1 MNLARRLAPILSQSF
16 NDIFGKITSY
26 GNVTYSVS
34 GHELTIT
41 PTDNQTMVR
50 LDNSPNI
57 ANFTA
62 EFDMQQNMTGAMNTV
77 FVYRTTKWNTQGYAY
92 AIGVSSSSYL
102 FGKQDNSGS
111 STAPWYD
118 LGSKP
123 HGITYNDYIHFKLI
137 VSGNNH
143 KIYANDVLIFDVNN
157 SEFLGS
163 GQFGINCYV
172 AGANRHIK
180 NLVINPL

>member
-1 MNLARRLAPILSQSF
+1 MNLARRLAPILNQYF

-26 GNVTYSVS
+26 GNVTHSVS
-34 GHELTIT
+34 GQELTIT
-41 PTDNQTMVR
+41 PIDNQTMIR
-50 LDNSPNI
+50 FDNSPNI
-57 ANFTA
+57 ANFIA
-62 EFDMQQNMTGAMNTV
+62 EFDIQQNMTGAMNTV

-102 FGKQDNSGS
+102 FGRQDNGGG

-123 HGITYNDYIHFKLI
+123 HGVAQDSFIHFKLVI
-137 VSGNNH
+137 NGSNH
-143 KIYANDVLIFDVNN
+143 KIYANDVLIFDVNDGAFIN
-157 SEFLGS
+157 A
-163 GQFGINCYV
+163 GQFGVNCYI